1 MRQVISAIIAAWP
14 MVAKRSLSHWRLLST
29 VIIGVLLSSTVMS
42 GTVIYFDALRE
53 LALKNSLDRVEDLDL
68 DILIKA
74 ERGPTTVEEY
84 QKVADA
90 TRYQHEGRWAGCSR
104 MCSAAQR
111 PQLSTSPCRA
121 MKRTRAKTTPAHFLP
136 STRDLRTISPCCPVD
151 DCPVSKL
158 WNPDRA
164 T

>member
-1 MRQVISAIIAAWP
+1 

-90 TRYQHEGRWAGCSR
+90 TRYQHEGRLGWLFKDV
-104 MCSAAQR
+104 QR
-111 PQLSTSPCRA
+111 S
-121 MKRTRAKTTPAHFLP
+121 AKTATFYLTVPGNEENAGKDDARAFFYLQPATYGQYHLAA
-136 STRDLRTISPCCPVD
+136 RWTIA
-151 DCPVSKL
+151 
-158 WNPDRA
+158 R
-164 T
+164 